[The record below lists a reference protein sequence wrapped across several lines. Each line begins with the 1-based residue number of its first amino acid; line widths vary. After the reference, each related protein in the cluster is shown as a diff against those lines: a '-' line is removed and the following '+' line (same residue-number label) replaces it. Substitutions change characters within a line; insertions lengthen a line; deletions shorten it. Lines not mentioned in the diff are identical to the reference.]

1 MLAKS
6 FNESKKTFEEVL
18 HCPCYDYISHPKIKM
33 FLGETFPDLL
43 AANKEMQKNYQGV
56 NANCLAVLTTKS
68 ENTKE

>member
-33 FLGETFPDLL
+33 FLGETCPDLL
-43 AANKEMQKNYQGV
+43 AANKKIKNYQGV
-56 NANCLAVLTTKS
+56 NANCIAVLTIKS
-68 ENTKE
+68 DNTKE